1 MNSSTPRQP
10 MPAGRVGAVFFM
22 TNAVDGKNEIVMLRR
37 AADGC
42 LSLVGSFATGGSGA
56 GVGPE
61 APFADP
67 LGSQDSLVMN
77 KEQTLLFA
85 VNAGSDE
92 ISVFQVQPD
101 GLSLHGKVHSGGNFP
116 VSLALHSDLLYVLN
130 AGGDATIMGFSVLPD
145 GGLVPLE
152 GSRRSLGVG
161 GSEPP
166 DVFQAP
172 GQIAFTPDGRQ
183 LIVVEKGIR
192 TEDHATHKIHVLT
205 IDDMGMPN
213 YKPVTTVANGH
224 LPFAASLT
232 PQGHLLVVE
241 VFGRG
246 PILTGTGGV
255 SSYTVRPDG
264 SLRLISASVDTY
276 QRESCWIKV
285 SGNYAY
291 VTNFGSHSI
300 TGYQLGDDGSL
311 RLLNGDGVTAMTG
324 DGSHPVDFAV
334 TPDGRFLYVLLPGTS
349 QVGVYRINPDGSL
362 VHLDAFQGKWPIGS
376 QGVVVA

>member
-1 MNSSTPRQP
+1 MNSSVSRQN
-10 MPAGRVGAVFFM
+10 MQAGRLGAVFFM
-22 TNAVDGKNEIVMLRR
+22 TNAVDGKNEIIMLRR
-37 AADGC
+37 ALDGC
-42 LSLVGSFATGGSGA
+42 LSRVGSFATGGSGA
-56 GVGPE
+56 GMGPE

-77 KEQTLLFA
+77 REQTLLFA
-85 VNAGSDE
+85 VNAGSNE

-101 GLSLHGKVHSGGNFP
+101 GLNLCTKVNSGGNFP

-130 AGGDATIMGFSVLPD
+130 AGGDGVVMGFSVSPD

-166 DVFQAP
+166 AVFQAP
-172 GQIAFTPDGRQ
+172 GQIAFTLDGRQ
-183 LIVVEKGIR
+183 LVVVEKGIR
-192 TEDHATHKIHVLT
+192 TEEHATHKLHVLN
-205 IDDMGMPN
+205 IDDMGLPN
-213 YKPVTTVANGH
+213 ARPVATLANGY
-224 LPFAASLT
+224 LPFAAT
-232 PQGHLLVVE
+232 FTDQGYLLVVE

-255 SSYTVRPDG
+255 SSYAVRPDG

-276 QRESCWIKV
+276 QRESCWIGV

-300 TGYQLGDDGSL
+300 TGYQIAMDGSL
-311 RLLNGDGVTAMTG
+311 RLLNNDGVTAMTG

-334 TPDGRFLYVLLPGTS
+334 TPDGRFLYVLLPGAS
-349 QVGVYRINPDGSL
+349 QVGCFGINADGSL
-362 VHLDAFQGKWPIGS
+362 TDLGPFQGDWPIGS
-376 QGVVVA
+376 QGMVVA